1 MPTRELAAC
10 SSPCE
15 CIGTLP
21 LQASACDERGRRFES
36 RGRRRAELAR
46 AVGVFGLWCK
56 GRRTGRWFER
66 GLSPVYCRMQPPRCS
81 LAGRG
86 CATSP
91 ACCSSHAPC
100 PGLPECKGARLSVWL
115 AIRAQCNDALRR
127 LPRARLANRSPP
139 LVSLVSGGAPL
150 SAARACGNIWL
161 WAVLCAQTGRAGES
175 AQCHR
180 KGGPG
185 SAHLPWGQRLTGQK
199 HGGTLEV
206 MIV

>member
-36 RGRRRAELAR
+36 CGRRRAELAR

-100 PGLPECKGARLSVWL
+100 PGLPECKGARLRVWL
-115 AIRAQCNDALRR
+115 AIRAQCTDALRR

-139 LVSLVSGGAPL
+139 LVSLVSAGRRYQRRERVEISGFGWFFVHRRV
-150 SAARACGNIWL
+150 ARA
-161 WAVLCAQTGRAGES
+161 RAHN
-175 AQCHR
+175 ATAR
-180 KGGPG
+180 V
-185 SAHLPWGQRLTGQK
+185 ALDRLTFHDDSASQGRNTVE
-199 HGGTLEV
+199 HSR
-206 MIV
+206 

>member
-1 MPTRELAAC
+1 MSHAVGC
-10 SSPCE
+10 
-15 CIGTLP
+15 
-21 LQASACDERGRRFES
+21 
-36 RGRRRAELAR
+36 RAELAR

-100 PGLPECKGARLSVWL
+100 PGLPECKGGRLSVWL
-115 AIRAQCNDALRR
+115 AIRAQCTDALRR

-139 LVSLVSGGAPL
+139 LVSLVSAGAVISGASVWKYLALGG
-150 SAARACGNIWL
+150 S
-161 WAVLCAQTGRAGES
+161 LCTDGSHGRERTMPPQGW
-175 AQCHR
+175 
-180 KGGPG
+180 PWIG
-185 SAHLPWGQRLTGQK
+185 SPSMTTGQK
-199 HGGTLEV
+199 TRKKSTGDDRALLLDGLRRNAGYRPLYQSIANE
-206 MIV
+206 IEAD